1 MFEISDVVMG
11 DLSAMSA
18 TTWYTTLGY
27 RVGKFLPY
35 VTFEDL
41 EQGEPVVDDDQKITT
56 LGIRWDVLQ
65 DVAVK
70 LELSN
75 IKLDRGQG
83 LFAKQPDNDSI
94 KMIGFGIDTV
104 F

>member
-1 MFEISDVVMG
+1 MFEIADVTMG

-18 TTWYTTLGY
+18 TTWYATLGY
-27 RVGKFLPY
+27 RTGNFLP
-35 VTFEDL
+35 FISFQDL

-56 LGIRWDVLQ
+56 LGVRWDLQ
-65 DVAVK
+65 KDVAVK

-75 IKLDRGQG
+75 IKLDSGVG
-83 LFAKQPDNDSI
+83 LFSDLPNDDSI
-94 KMIGFGIDTV
+94 KMIGIAIDTV